1 MIDMEFIMEW
11 ITQIIIFVLLA
22 TIIDLLVPANVMKK
36 YIKLVVGLILILIL
50 LKPVFY
56 LFQVDIQSDLESAF
70 SMITFPTEEEGSLKN
85 LVDFQKTEIE
95 TSQDAYILEQMAV
108 QLIEIARDPLYEEY
122 QMVINNIDF
131 QFSEEADSKELNF
144 EALDQVIVYVEQ
156 AKDGEGAVNAVED
169 VVIDTEDPLIKEE
182 MEDHAGIELLLREV
196 WELDNKELIIVEEG
210 GAS

>member
-1 MIDMEFIMEW
+1 MEFIMEW